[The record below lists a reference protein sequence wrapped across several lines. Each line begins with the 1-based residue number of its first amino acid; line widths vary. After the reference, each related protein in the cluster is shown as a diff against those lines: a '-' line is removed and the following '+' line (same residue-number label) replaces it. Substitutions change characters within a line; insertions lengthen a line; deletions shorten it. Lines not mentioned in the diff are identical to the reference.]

1 MYNKK
6 IVFWAACI
14 GILFFGMGI
23 TTLGS
28 VKHGLEEKYVLDE
41 IASGTL
47 FSILPFGI
55 LLGSL
60 LFGPFCDKYGYK
72 ILLTITCLSMFIGF
86 EGIAYSPSHTL
97 LKASIFLFGFGGGAI
112 NGATS
117 ALVSDIS
124 EKEKGANLS
133 LLGVFFGIGALGM
146 PFLLGVLE
154 NKFNYEIIL
163 SVVGFAT
170 LAVGIFY
177 LLIKFPPPK
186 QAQGFP
192 AAKSLSLFKDGVL
205 ILIAFFLFC
214 QSSFEAIINNW
225 TTTFLTHG
233 LAVSQN
239 KALYALSLFVVGMTV
254 MRLLLGSI
262 FRNTE
267 LKKLWIGAFSLILIA
282 LIFLAIGKYFY
293 LSVAGLI
300 LLGAGLA
307 GGFPLML
314 GLVGDRYKELSGTAF
329 SLVFVIA
336 LVGNMII
343 NYGMGIIAQFFGI
356 QHLITV
362 AFIELLVMILLC
374 YNILRSKKQ
383 PAIGNQ
389 QPITSNQKPVMSDQ
403 KSLFNNQ

>member
-1 MYNKK
+1 MHNKK
-6 IVFWAACI
+6 LVFWGACV

-28 VKHGLEEKYVLDE
+28 VKHGLEQKYQLDE

-55 LLGSL
+55 LSGSL
-60 LFGPFCDKYGYK
+60 LFGPFCDKYGYR
-72 ILLTITCLSMFIGF
+72 ILLSLTCLSMFIGF
-86 EGIAYSPSHTL
+86 EGIAYAPSHSL
-97 LKASIFLFGFGGGAI
+97 LKAGIFLFGLGGGAI

-124 EKEKGANLS
+124 DKDKGADLS

-146 PFLLGVLE
+146 PFLIGVLE
-154 NKFNYEIIL
+154 NKFDYEEIL

-170 LAVGIFY
+170 LAIGIIY

-186 QAQGFP
+186 LTQGFP
-192 AAKSLSLFKDGVL
+192 VAKSFSLFKDSVL
-205 ILIAFFLFC
+205 IFIAFFLFC

-225 TTTFLTHG
+225 TTTFLTEG
-233 LAVSQN
+233 LSVPQN
-239 KALYALSLFVVGMTV
+239 KALYALSLFVAGMTV

-267 LKKLWIGAFSLILIA
+267 LKKLWIGAFGMVFIG
-282 LIFLAIGKYFY
+282 LIFLALEKYFY

-300 LLGAGLA
+300 LVGAGLA

-314 GLVGDRYKELSGTAF
+314 GLVGNRYKELSGTAF

-336 LVGNMII
+336 LAGNMII
-343 NYGMGIIAQFFGI
+343 NYCMGIIAQAFGI

-362 AFIELLVMILLC
+362 AFIEMAMMILLC
-374 YNILRSKKQ
+374 YNILRKR
-383 PAIGNQ
+383 
-389 QPITSNQKPVMSDQ
+389 
-403 KSLFNNQ
+403 

>member
-1 MYNKK
+1 MHNKK
-6 IVFWAACI
+6 LVFWAASV

-28 VKHGLEEKYVLDE
+28 VKHGLEQKYQLDE

-60 LFGPFCDKYGYK
+60 VFGPFCDKYGYR
-72 ILLTITCLSMFIGF
+72 ILLSITCLSMFIGF
-86 EGIAYSPSHTL
+86 EGIAYAPSHSL
-97 LKASIFLFGFGGGAI
+97 LKVGIFLFGLGGGAI

-124 EKEKGANLS
+124 DKDKGADLS

-146 PFLLGVLE
+146 PFLIGILE
-154 NKFNYEIIL
+154 NKFNYEVIL

-170 LAVGIFY
+170 LAIGIIY

-192 AAKSLSLFKDGVL
+192 VAKSFALLKDSAL

-225 TTTFLTHG
+225 TTTFLTEG
-233 LAVSQN
+233 LSVPQN

-262 FRNTE
+262 FRNTD
-267 LKKLWIGAFSLILIA
+267 LKKLWIGAFSMVFIG
-282 LIFLAIGKYFY
+282 LIFLAAEKYFY

-300 LLGAGLA
+300 LVGAGLA

-314 GLVGDRYKELSGTAF
+314 GLVGNRYKELSGTAF

-336 LVGNMII
+336 LAGNMII
-343 NYGMGIIAQFFGI
+343 NYCMGIITQTFGI
-356 QHLITV
+356 RHLITV
-362 AFIELLVMILLC
+362 AFIEMAVMILLC
-374 YNILRSKKQ
+374 YNILRKR
-383 PAIGNQ
+383 
-389 QPITSNQKPVMSDQ
+389 
-403 KSLFNNQ
+403 

>member
-6 IVFWAACI
+6 VVFWAACI

-28 VKHGLEEKYVLDE
+28 VKHGLEEKYLLDE

-72 ILLTITCLSMFIGF
+72 ILLSLTCLSMFIGF
-86 EGIAYSPSHTL
+86 EGIAYAPSHTL
-97 LKASIFLFGFGGGAI
+97 LKLSIFLFGLGGGAI

-124 EKEKGANLS
+124 DKDKGANLS

-146 PFLLGVLE
+146 PLLLGVLE
-154 NKFNYEIIL
+154 NKFNYETIL
-163 SVVGFAT
+163 SVVGLAT
-170 LAVGIFY
+170 FAVGVFY
-177 LLIKFPPPK
+177 LLTEFPPPK

-192 AAKSLSLFKDGVL
+192 VAKGFALFKDSVL

-214 QSSFEAIINNW
+214 ESSFEAIINNW
-225 TTTFLTHG
+225 TTTYLTAG
-233 LAVSQN
+233 LAVPQN
-239 KALYALSLFVVGMTV
+239 KALYALSLFVVGMTI
-254 MRLLLGSI
+254 MRLLLGSV
-262 FRNTE
+262 FRNTN
-267 LKKLWIGAFSLILIA
+267 LKKLWAAAFSIIFLGLIL
-282 LIFLAIGKYFY
+282 LFIGRYFY
-293 LSVAGLI
+293 LSVTGLI

-336 LVGNMII
+336 LLGNMLI
-343 NYGMGIIAQFFGI
+343 NYGMGIIAQVYGI

-362 AFIELLVMILLC
+362 AFIELVVMMVLC
-374 YNILRSKKQ
+374 YNILSRRKVG
-383 PAIGNQ
+383 GN
-389 QPITSNQKPVMSDQ
+389 
-403 KSLFNNQ
+403 

>member
-6 IVFWAACI
+6 IIFWAACI

-28 VKHGLEEKYVLDE
+28 VKHGLEQKYLLDE

-72 ILLTITCLSMFIGF
+72 ILLSLTCLSMFIGF
-86 EGIAYSPSHTL
+86 EGIAYSPSHSL
-97 LKASIFLFGFGGGAI
+97 LKLSIFLFGLGGGAI

-124 EKEKGANLS
+124 DKDKGANLS

-146 PFLLGVLE
+146 PFLLGILE
-154 NKFNYEIIL
+154 NQFSYEVIL

-177 LLIKFPPPK
+177 LLIKFPPAK

-192 AAKSLSLFKDGVL
+192 VAKSLSLFKDSVL

-214 QSSFEAIINNW
+214 QSAFEAIINNW
-225 TTTFLTHG
+225 TTTFLTSG
-233 LAVSQN
+233 LAVPQN
-239 KALYALSLFVVGMTV
+239 KALYALSLFVVGMTA

-262 FRNTE
+262 FRNTS
-267 LKKLWIGAFSLILIA
+267 LKKLWIGAFSMIFLG
-282 LIFLAIGKYFY
+282 LIFLFIGKYFY

-336 LVGNMII
+336 LLGNMLI
-343 NYGMGIIAQFFGI
+343 NYGMGIIAQLYGI
-356 QHLITV
+356 RHLITV
-362 AFIELLVMILLC
+362 AFIEMIVMIILC
-374 YNILRSKKQ
+374 YNILKNRAAKAESTTLKAEAQ
-383 PAIGNQ
+383 LQ
-389 QPITSNQKPVMSDQ
+389 
-403 KSLFNNQ
+403 

>member
-1 MYNKK
+1 MYNKRL
-6 IVFWAACI
+6 VFWAACI

-28 VKHGLEEKYVLDE
+28 VKHGLEQKYVLDE
-41 IASGTL
+41 IASGEL

-72 ILLTITCLSMFIGF
+72 VLLSLTCLSMFIGF
-86 EGIAYSPSHTL
+86 EGIAYAPSHTL
-97 LKASIFLFGFGGGAI
+97 LKVGIFLFGLGGGAI

-124 EKEKGANLS
+124 DKDKGANLS

-146 PFLLGVLE
+146 PLLLGILE
-154 NKFNYEIIL
+154 SKFNYEVIV
-163 SVVGFAT
+163 SVVGFST
-170 LAVGIFY
+170 LVIGIFY
-177 LLIKFPPPK
+177 LLIKFPPAK

-192 AAKSLSLFKDGVL
+192 LSKGLSLLKDSVL

-214 QSSFEAIINNW
+214 QSAFEAIINNW
-225 TTTFLTHG
+225 TTTFLTSG
-233 LAVSQN
+233 LAVPQS

-254 MRLLLGSI
+254 MRLLLGSV
-262 FRNTE
+262 FRNTG
-267 LKKLWIGAFSLILIA
+267 LKKLWIGAFSLMFLG
-282 LIFLAIGKYFY
+282 LLFLAISQYFF

-329 SLVFVIA
+329 SIVFVIA
-336 LVGNMII
+336 LFGNMVI
-343 NYGMGIIAQFFGI
+343 NYTMGVIAQTYGI
-356 QHLITV
+356 RHLITV
-362 AFIELLVMILLC
+362 AFIELVVMMLLC
-374 YNILRSKKQ
+374 YNILGKRKVE
-383 PAIGNQ
+383 G
-389 QPITSNQKPVMSDQ
+389 SNLKIQS
-403 KSLFNNQ
+403 

>member
-1 MYNKK
+1 MYNRK
-6 IVFWAACI
+6 IIFWAACI

-28 VKHGLEEKYVLDE
+28 VKHGLEQKYLLDE

-55 LLGSL
+55 LSGSL

-72 ILLTITCLSMFIGF
+72 ILLSLTCLSMFIGF
-86 EGIAYSPSHTL
+86 EGIAYSPSHSL
-97 LKASIFLFGFGGGAI
+97 LKVSIFLFGLGGGAI

-124 EKEKGANLS
+124 DKDKGANLS

-154 NKFNYEIIL
+154 NKFSYEVIV

-177 LLIKFPPPK
+177 LLIKFPPAK

-192 AAKSLSLFKDGVL
+192 VSKSLGLFKDSVL

-225 TTTFLTHG
+225 TTTFLTSG

-239 KALYALSLFVVGMTV
+239 NALYALSLFVTGMTI
-254 MRLLLGSI
+254 MRLLLGSV
-262 FRNTE
+262 FRNTS
-267 LKKLWIGAFSLILIA
+267 LRKLWVAAFAMIFLG
-282 LIFLAIGKYFY
+282 LIFLWIGKYFS
-293 LSVAGLI
+293 LSVTGLI
-300 LLGAGLA
+300 FLGAGLA

-336 LVGNMII
+336 LLGNMLI
-343 NYGMGIIAQFFGI
+343 NYGMGIIAQIYGI
-356 QHLITV
+356 RHLITV
-362 AFIELLVMILLC
+362 AFIELVVMIILC
-374 YNILRSKKQ
+374 YNILVTRKQ
-383 PAIGNQ
+383 TG
-389 QPITSNQKPVMSDQ
+389 KVG
-403 KSLFNNQ
+403 